1 MTFLGVV
8 GIVTSPL
15 QAGGPRG
22 SKGDWLERFGLA
34 GRRGPVRAEGSELR
48 ERFLLFRV
56 GAEIYGMGLRGLQE
70 VLPPDGVAAL
80 PALPSQVCVLLAH
93 RGRSVPV
100 IRARALF
107 EGSQTA
113 IPPTARVLLTRGRR
127 AIGLL
132 VDEVLDM
139 AEASPAEVAP
149 LPERATLL
157 DPACFRGLFTRQDR
171 IIVLLNEAGLEG
183 LDEVAQ
189 LGAAGT

>member
-1 MTFLGVV
+1 MR
-8 GIVTSPL
+8 PE
-15 QAGGPRG
+15 GPG
-22 SKGDWLERFGLA
+22 
-34 GRRGPVRAEGSELR
+34 LR

-56 GAEIYGMGLRGLQE
+56 GEEIYGMGLRGLQE
-70 VLPPDGVAAL
+70 VLPSDGVAAL

-93 RGRSVPV
+93 RGRSIPV

-107 EGSQTA
+107 EGTQTA
-113 IPPTARVLLTRGRR
+113 IPQTARVLLTRGQR
-127 AIGLL
+127 AIGLM

-139 AEASPAEVAP
+139 AEVSPAQVAS
-149 LPERATLL
+149 LPARATML